1 MTSPIPPSG
10 PELQLA
16 GLRKDY
22 ALDGL
27 VESDL
32 AADPFTQ
39 FGIWFG
45 EAQAA
50 SGREPNAM
58 TLATASPD
66 GVPSTRT
73 VLLKTVDARGFVFYS
88 NYESR
93 KAGELAENPRASLL
107 LYWDP
112 LGRQVR
118 IEGSVARVSTAKSDT
133 YYRSRS
139 LGSRLGAWASAQST
153 VIAEREVLEERLAE
167 AEAEH
172 GVDPPLPP
180 FWGGY
185 LVRPE
190 ELEFWQNRAD
200 RLHDRFRY
208 RPLPA
213 GGWSIERL
221 SP

>member
-1 MTSPIPPSG
+1 MP
-10 PELQLA
+10 
-16 GLRKDY
+16 D
-22 ALDGL
+22 
-27 VESDL
+27 
-32 AADPFTQ
+32 
-39 FGIWFG
+39 
-45 EAQAA
+45 
-50 SGREPNAM
+50 REPPPLHARPLRRDDLDPDPLGQFEGWYREAEATGMHLPEAM
-58 TLATASPD
+58 TLATSSSA
-66 GVPSTRT
+66 GRPSARM
-73 VLLKTVDARGFVFYS
+73 VLLKGWDERGFVFYS

-93 KAGELAENPRASLL
+93 KADELAENPRASLL

-118 IEGSVARVSTAKSDT
+118 IEGSVARVSTAESET
-133 YYRSRS
+133 YYRSRP

-167 AEAEH
+167 AEAAH
-172 GVDPPLPP
+172 GEDPPLPP